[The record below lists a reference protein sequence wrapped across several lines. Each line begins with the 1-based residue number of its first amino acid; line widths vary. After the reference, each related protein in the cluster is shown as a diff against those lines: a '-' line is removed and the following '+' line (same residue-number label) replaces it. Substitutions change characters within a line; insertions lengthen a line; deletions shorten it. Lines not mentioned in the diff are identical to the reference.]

1 MWKISINHN
10 LLIYSTMITIRFKNV
25 TAYSLLFVLMTFQS
39 LTAQPKIEL
48 DEKNNPVITEEMAK
62 KIFATSEFEIVHEGS
77 ILDRMFADSEQI
89 RLTDLEGKI
98 VVLDFWQTWCGPCHV
113 SFKGFH
119 KAKEAWPD
127 KIEIV
132 AASPDWADSNR
143 KIRSFIRNHDYD
155 FIYVLAG
162 GLESELN
169 LGSIP
174 YKIIFAPDGS
184 LIGSFSGSKGEEEE
198 FEVLR
203 ELVELW
209 Y

>member
-1 MWKISINHN
+1 MSF
-10 LLIYSTMITIRFKNV
+10 IRFKNM
-25 TAYSLLFVLMTFQS
+25 TAYSLLFILIIFQS

-48 DEKNNPVITEEMAK
+48 DEKNNPVITEERAK
-62 KIFATSEFEIVHEGS
+62 KIVATAEFEIVHEGS
-77 ILDRMFADSEQI
+77 VLNRMFGDSEQI

-113 SFKGFH
+113 SFRGYH
-119 KAKEAWPD
+119 QAKETWPD

-162 GLESELN
+162 GLENELN

-184 LIGSFSGSKGEEEE
+184 LIGSFSGSKGVEGE
-198 FEVLR
+198 FEALR

-209 Y
+209 F